1 MLIAAPVMI
10 LSSGVTVLA
19 ALVCLGTAVLVA
31 RVRGREKIS
40 PPAMTGSFAVECA
53 LRVQG
58 NTTEQVVI
66 FLPLLWIA
74 TLYFQGWVPPLIGL
88 VWCLARI
95 LYAVAYVREPKSRAP
110 WFALGVFSSI
120 ALAVLSIWGLI
131 QAWNAASAV

>member
-1 MLIAAPVMI
+1 LLIAAPVMI
-10 LSSGVTVLA
+10 LTSAVTVLA
-19 ALVCLGTAVLVA
+19 ALVCLGTAILVA
-31 RVRGREKIS
+31 RVRRREKIS

-66 FLPLLWIA
+66 FLPVLWIA

-95 LYAVAYVREPKSRAP
+95 LYAYAYMSEPKSRSVG
-110 WFALGVFSSI
+110 FALSVFCSI
-120 ALAVLSIWGLI
+120 GLAILSIWGLI
-131 QAWNAASAV
+131 QAWTVASAS